1 MNPKSNE
8 RPIRGRKSVRYQPFA
23 PNGPSTRKPA
33 RLPFMTRLCQPR
45 PTSAFNAAPAT
56 THRARLVAIAL
67 ACVCLASALTACF
80 SVRLSDPDV
89 AAGRLIQ
96 LTHTD
101 NSETNPKWSPRGDKV
116 AFECPEDG
124 PIWDLAERDLRV
136 QGDGRQVRNWPISSV
151 GLPHSNICVVNA
163 DGSGM
168 IQLTDDQGDDSDLA
182 WSPDGSKLAFASRR
196 GGMRDIFVV
205 NADGTRLRRITNDS
219 FVEAEPTWSP
229 DGSELA
235 FTSFR
240 EAQRDIFVINAD
252 GTRLRRITN
261 DELKEKGL
269 AWSPEGSELAFL
281 AYRDVRSSGNPA
293 HIYTVD
299 FDGSNHTQVT
309 DEPGYHSEPTWSPDG
324 SQIAFISGGD
334 DRGLS
339 VSVLNLYGN
348 ETTLLY
354 PSIHN
359 EEYGA
364 LSSVESPAW
373 SPDGNTIA
381 FAAKPWNGGLRPD
394 LELYMINVDGSG
406 LKRLTY
412 RAGNDTD
419 PTWSPD
425 GSKLAFESHRPGNRR
440 YYHTPDIY
448 VMVDFNPSQLPLT
461 DNAYTDLVPV
471 WSPDGTRIAYVSAR
485 ISWGSSTL
493 DQDFDIYVRNA
504 DGSGTR
510 QLTANDHADSR
521 PAWSPDGTRIAY
533 VSDYDGDEDLYTINT
548 DSTGVKRLTNNGHP
562 DSRPMWSPDGT
573 RIAYVSLHNGRHTDI
588 FVMNTDGSDIVQLT
602 RYDDI
607 ETNHYYGAPSWS
619 PDGSRIA
626 FVSAVHGRFK
636 RHVMNADGTQQV
648 TADVENCLSYDP
660 SSWSPDSTMVAFSC
674 QDSQIHIWSPLDGT
688 VTSLEACD
696 WYFSPRFSSSWS
708 TGGTHIAYTCP
719 VGGRDRR
726 VHKINLNDGIVTR
739 YTADGCM
746 QGYSSWSPDESKIA
760 TLSFSRSDRV
770 YDLCV
775 SEPVLVP

>member
-1 MNPKSNE
+1 MNTKSKE
-8 RPIRGRKSVRYQPFA
+8 RPIRGRNSVRYQPFA

-33 RLPFMTRLCQPR
+33 RLPFMTRLCQSLL
-45 PTSAFNAAPAT
+45 TSAFNSRSKT
-56 THRARLVAIAL
+56 THRARLAAVAL
-67 ACVCLASALTACF
+67 ACACLASALTACF
-80 SVRLSDPDV
+80 SVRSLDPDV

-101 NSETNPKWSPRGDKV
+101 NSEKNPTWSPRGDKV

-124 PIWDLAERDLRV
+124 PMWDFLERDLRV
-136 QGDGRQVRNWPISSV
+136 QGDGRQVRNWPI
-151 GLPHSNICVVNA
+151 HSFYVPGNICVVNA
-163 DGSGM
+163 DGSGRR
-168 IQLTDDQGDDSDLA
+168 QLTDGQGDDSDPA

-196 GGMRDIFVV
+196 GGMRDIFFV
-205 NADGTRLRRITNDS
+205 NADGTGLRRITNDS
-219 FVEAEPTWSP
+219 FVETKPTWSP

-240 EAQRDIFVINAD
+240 DGQHDIFVIYDD
-252 GTRLRRITN
+252 GTGRRQITN
-261 DELKEKGL
+261 DELKEVEL
-269 AWSPEGSELAFL
+269 TWSPDGSQIAFRGYL
-281 AYRDVRSSGNPA
+281 DVRRSGYPA

-324 SQIAFISGGD
+324 SQIAFISGGEYIW
-334 DRGLS
+334 GLS
-339 VSVLNLYGN
+339 VSVLNFYGN

-373 SPDGNTIA
+373 SPDGTRIA
-381 FAAKPWNGGLRPD
+381 FAAKPWNGGPLPE
-394 LELYMINVDGSG
+394 LELYVINVDGSG

-412 RAGNDTD
+412 RDGDDTN

-425 GSKLAFESHRPGNRR
+425 GSKLAFESHLPGNRR

-448 VMVDFNPSQLPLT
+448 AVVDFNPTDQPLS
-461 DNAYTDLVPV
+461 DNAYSDLVPV
-471 WSPDGTRIAYVSAR
+471 WSPDGTRIAYVSDNDGDDEIY
-485 ISWGSSTL
+485 IS
-493 DQDFDIYVRNA
+493 NA
-504 DGSGTR
+504 NGTEIK

-533 VSDYDGDEDLYTINT
+533 VSDYDGDEDLYIVNT

-619 PDGSRIA
+619 PDGTRIA
-626 FVSAVHGRFK
+626 FVSEVHGRFK
-636 RHVMNADGTQQV
+636 RHTMNADGTQRV
-648 TADVENCLSYDP
+648 TADFENCLSYDP
-660 SSWSPDSTMVAFSC
+660 SSWSPDSTRIAFSC

-760 TLSFSRSDRV
+760 ILSFSGSDRV

-775 SEPVLVP
+775 AEPVLVP

>member
-1 MNPKSNE
+1 MC
-8 RPIRGRKSVRYQPFA
+8 A
-23 PNGPSTRKPA
+23 
-33 RLPFMTRLCQPR
+33 
-45 PTSAFNAAPAT
+45 TSALNARSAVRR
-56 THRARLVAIAL
+56 RARLTTIAL
-67 ACVCLASALTACF
+67 ACVCLGSLLTACF

-124 PIWDLAERDLRV
+124 WIWDLAERELRV
-136 QGDGRQVRNWPISSV
+136 QGEGLAVRNWPISVSRPR
-151 GLPHSNICVVNA
+151 GNICVVNA

-182 WSPDGSKLAFASRR
+182 WSPDGSELAFTSFR
-196 GGMRDIFVV
+196 GVKRDIFVI

-240 EAQRDIFVINAD
+240 DGKRDIFVIYDD
-252 GTRLRRITN
+252 GTGRRQITN

-269 AWSPEGSELAFL
+269 AWSPEGSKLAFRANL
-281 AYRDVRSSGNPA
+281 NVRTSGNPA
-293 HIYTVD
+293 HIYTVNI
-299 FDGSNHTQVT
+299 DGSNHTQIT
-309 DEPGYHSEPTWSPDG
+309 DELSSYSEPTWSPDG
-324 SQIAFISGGD
+324 SRIAFISGGESIW
-334 DRGLS
+334 GLS
-339 VSVLNLYGN
+339 VMNSDGR
-348 ETTLLY
+348 ERAMLY
-354 PSIHN
+354 PSILN
-359 EEYGA
+359 VQYGA
-364 LSSVESPAW
+364 WSSVESPAW
-373 SPDGNTIA
+373 SPDGETIA
-381 FAAKPWNGGLRPD
+381 FAAKPWNGGPLPD

-406 LKRLTY
+406 LTRLTY
-412 RAGNDTD
+412 RDGDDLN

-425 GSKLAFESHRPGNRR
+425 GSKLAFESHLPGKRK

-448 VMVDFNPSQLPLT
+448 VMVDFNPDQLPLT
-461 DNAYTDLVPV
+461 DIANSDLVPV
-471 WSPDGTRIAYVSAR
+471 WSPDGTRIAY
-485 ISWGSSTL
+485 ISDRDG
-493 DQDFDIYVRNA
+493 DDFDIYISNA
-504 DGSGTR
+504 AGSVIK
-510 QLTANDHADSR
+510 QLTANDSRDSR

-533 VSDYDGDEDLYTINT
+533 VSDYDGDEDLYTINA
-548 DSTGVKRLTNNGHP
+548 DGTGIERLTNNDHP
-562 DSRPMWSPDGT
+562 DSRPTWSPDGNQ
-573 RIAYVSLHNGRHTDI
+573 IAYVSLHNGRHTDL
-588 FVMNTDGSDIVQLT
+588 FLMNADGSDIVQLT

-607 ETNHYYGAPSWS
+607 ETSHYYGAPSWS
-619 PDGSRIA
+619 LDGTRIA
-626 FVSAVHGRFK
+626 FVSAVHGRFQ
-636 RHVMNADGTQQV
+636 RHVMNSDGAQTV

-696 WYFSPRFSSSWS
+696 WYGSPRFSSSWS
-708 TGGTHIAYTCP
+708 TDGTHIAYTCP
-719 VGGRDRR
+719 VWHNNRR
-726 VHKINLNDGIVTR
+726 VHQINLNDGAVTR

-760 TLSFSRSDRV
+760 ILTFRDRV

-775 SEPVLVP
+775 AEPVPAPQAP